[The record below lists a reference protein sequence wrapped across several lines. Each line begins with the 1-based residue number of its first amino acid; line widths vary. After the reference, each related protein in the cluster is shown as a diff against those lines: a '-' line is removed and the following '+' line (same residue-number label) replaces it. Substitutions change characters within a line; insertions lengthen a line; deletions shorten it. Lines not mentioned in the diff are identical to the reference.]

1 MSVGLL
7 LITHDEIAVSMLR
20 AAVNMFG
27 RCPVRVETLSV
38 KNDTKLESLEHCA
51 RHLASSLDDGAGVLV
66 LTDMYGSTPGNV
78 AAGLVTAG
86 RINVLAGL
94 NLPMLAKVFNY
105 ADRDLDQVT
114 EKAREGA
121 TNCVVACCL
130 PRSDAR

>member
-1 MSVGLL
+1 MNIGLL
-7 LITHDEIAVSMLR
+7 LITHDEIAISMLR

-27 RCPVRVETLSV
+27 RCPLRVETLSV
-38 KNDTKLESLEHCA
+38 KNDTKVEALEHCA
-51 RHLASSLDDGAGVLV
+51 RHLAKSLDDGAGVLV
-66 LTDMYGSTPGNV
+66 LTDMYGSTPGNI
-78 AAGLVTAG
+78 AAKLITEG

-105 ADRDLDQVT
+105 AQEDLDKVT

-130 PRSDAR
+130 PRSDPR